1 MNILDSNPRLQ
12 VIAFLM
18 GNIISLVGNTLTLVA
33 LPWFVLETTGS
44 AGKTGLTGMAF
55 ALPAFLSG
63 IFGGVLIDR
72 LGGRRMS
79 VIADI
84 VSGVSV
90 ALIPILHLTV
100 GLEFWQLLVL
110 VFLGAML
117 DIPGLTARRTMLP
130 TLSERAGV
138 RPEAINSA
146 FETMDAASII
156 IGPAIA
162 GVLIVWIGSVNL
174 LLLDAASFA
183 LSALLIGVFAPDA
196 EATKS
201 DETPIETGLGEVMA
215 GLRFIRADRLLLAL
229 AVTLVFTNFFNGPL
243 FSVIMPVVVNDRY
256 GDASRYGLLL
266 TSFGIGSLL
275 GGAGFGVFGHR
286 LRAYRREMWIVGFL
300 AVALLRWMLVPN
312 VSYLVLIGTMILAGL
327 LSGPVNPLLV
337 TVRFERI
344 PARLRGRV
352 FATFSALASLA
363 DPVGM
368 AATGFYLERRGL
380 ERGLVVTAALF
391 TVLVLAIPFVRTF
404 GQMNRPGSA
413 GGGDGV
419 PGECPKDVEAFS

>member
-1 MNILDSNPRLQ
+1 MGLNTRLQ
-12 VIAFLM
+12 VIAFLT
-18 GNIISLVGNTLTLVA
+18 GNIISLIGNTLTLVA

-130 TLSERAGV
+130 SLSERAGV

-183 LSALLIGVFAPDA
+183 VSALLIGCFARGA
-196 EATKS
+196 EAAEP
-201 DETPIETGLGEVMA
+201 DGAPAETGLGEVLA

-229 AVTLVFTNFFNGPL
+229 AITLVFTNFFNGPL
-243 FSVIMPVVVNDRY
+243 FSVIMPVIVNDRY

-266 TSFGIGSLL
+266 TAFGIGSLL

-286 LRAYRREMWIVGFL
+286 LRSYRREMWLAGFL
-300 AVALLRWMLVPN
+300 AVAFLRWMLVPD
-312 VSYLVLIGTMILAGL
+312 VPYLVLIGTMIVAGV

-380 ERGLVVTAALF
+380 ERGLIVTAALF
-391 TVLVLAIPFVRTF
+391 TLLVLAIPFVRIF
-404 GQMNRPGSA
+404 GQMNRIDPADGA
-413 GGGDGV
+413 DGGLDER
-419 PGECPKDVEAFS
+419 PEDVEAFS